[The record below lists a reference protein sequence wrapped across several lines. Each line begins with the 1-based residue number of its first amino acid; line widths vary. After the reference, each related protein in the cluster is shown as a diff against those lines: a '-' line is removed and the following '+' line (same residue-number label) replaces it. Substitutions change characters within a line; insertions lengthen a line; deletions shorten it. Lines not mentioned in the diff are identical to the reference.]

1 VSFTGIIS
9 GGGAVR
15 QSGTGTTVLTADNTY
30 SGGTTITAG
39 TLAGSASSFGA
50 GGVLDNSA
58 LIIDQRTEAAFSN
71 PIDGTGSFTKSGA
84 GSLDLTGAS
93 ALTGATNVVAGR
105 LTVSGSLAR
114 SIVTVRDGATLGG
127 MGTVG
132 GIVALGGAT
141 VAPGNPMG
149 TLNVK
154 GGVSLAAGSVYQ
166 VTADAAGQSDR
177 IATSGAATISGGEVR
192 VLAVSGEFAPTNQYT
207 ILAASDGITGRF
219 ASVTSNFAFLTPAL
233 SYGAAEVRLSLARSE
248 VSFTS
253 IGRTRNQIA
262 TAAAAERLGAGNA
275 IYDAILPLDAPSART
290 AFDALSGEVHASI
303 RGMQLDDGRF
313 VRDAAIDRLWAALGD
328 GSGAAPPAMAY
339 GERGPEPAARSGR
352 FVLWGRAFGARWEA
366 ESNGNAATF
375 DGTTGGFLA
384 GGDAPIGENAR
395 FGFFGGYSHSSFDA
409 ADRASTG
416 DSESYHLGLYIG
428 AQWGSLGLRAGAAY
442 SWSDITTRRVVGFP
456 GFSDSLKSDYQA
468 GTAQTFGEFDYRID
482 VGRSVVAPFAGL
494 AHLAL
499 ETEDF
504 TEKGGAA
511 ALAIRKDRSAATFS
525 ALGVRVVSN
534 LAIGGMKVAANGT
547 VGWQHAFGDIIP
559 TAYLAFDDG
568 DAFTV
573 SGVALAEDAAVIDVG
588 LDIALAPSTTLDL
601 SYGSQFGDGIQGHSA
616 RATLSLR
623 F

>member
-1 VSFTGIIS
+1 LGDGGTSGSILGNVSNDATLAFNRSDRVSFNGTIS

-15 QSGTGTTVLTADNTY
+15 QIGTGTTVLTADNTY

-39 TLAGSASSFGA
+39 TLAGSASSFGTGA
-50 GGVLDNSA
+50 VLDNSA

-154 GGVSLAAGSVYQ
+154 GEVSLAAGSVYQ

-207 ILAASDGITGRF
+207 ILAASAGITGRF

-313 VRDAAIDRLWAALGD
+313 VRDAAVDRLWAALGD

-352 FVLWGRAFGARWEA
+352 FVLWGRAFGARGEA
-366 ESNGNAATF
+366 ESDGNAA
-375 DGTTGGFLA
+375 GTRQSGWSVLLA
-384 GGDAPIGENAR
+384 RERRGSPRRACPSCERARAAPH
-395 FGFFGGYSHSSFDA
+395 FHFKCA
-409 ADRASTG
+409 ATRG
-416 DSESYHLGLYIG
+416 CERGWH
-428 AQWGSLGLRAGAAY
+428 GAAG
-442 SWSDITTRRVVGFP
+442 DHDARNH
-456 GFSDSLKSDYQA
+456 
-468 GTAQTFGEFDYRID
+468 
-482 VGRSVVAPFAGL
+482 GRCHA
-494 AHLAL
+494 
-499 ETEDF
+499 E
-504 TEKGGAA
+504 
-511 ALAIRKDRSAATFS
+511 
-525 ALGVRVVSN
+525 GVR
-534 LAIGGMKVAANGT
+534 
-547 VGWQHAFGDIIP
+547 GD
-559 TAYLAFDDG
+559 
-568 DAFTV
+568 
-573 SGVALAEDAAVIDVG
+573 
-588 LDIALAPSTTLDL
+588 
-601 SYGSQFGDGIQGHSA
+601 
-616 RATLSLR
+616 
-623 F
+623 